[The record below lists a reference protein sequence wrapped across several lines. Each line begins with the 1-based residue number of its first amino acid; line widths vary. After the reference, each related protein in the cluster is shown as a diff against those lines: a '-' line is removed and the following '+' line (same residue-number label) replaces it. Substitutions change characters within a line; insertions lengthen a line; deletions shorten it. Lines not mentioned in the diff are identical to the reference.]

1 MARLRGGRV
10 LLLLPALVGVLGLG
24 VHWAMAWWDTPL
36 TGLRAATVIEIQ
48 SGDRIATIS
57 QRLAAQGTI
66 DFPLLLTWQARLRG
80 LAGHIRAGEYE
91 VHAHASPHEL
101 IGVLVSGKV
110 LLHPVTLVEGWT
122 AAEALDELHDQPF
135 IRPQVSGVSAPNLRQ
150 VLAITES
157 SIEGQLF
164 PDTYLVP
171 KGTSDVDVMKMAHAR
186 MTSQLSEAWAQRA
199 EGLPLATPYQA
210 LILASIIEKETGTPD
225 ERARIASV
233 FVNRLRKGMR
243 LQTDPTV
250 IYGLGDQYN
259 GTIHKKDLTKD
270 TPWNT
275 YTRDGLPP
283 TPIAMPG
290 VASINA
296 ALHPAHTDA
305 LYFVASGKG
314 DGRHTFSATLAAH
327 NAAVAGYVASKR
339 QKGNQR

>member
-1 MARLRGGRV
+1 MARLRRGRV
-10 LLLLPALVGVLGLG
+10 IVVLAGLLGVLGLG
-24 VHWAMAWWDTPL
+24 VHWALAWWDEPL
-36 TGLRAATVIEIQ
+36 PGLRAATVIEIQ
-48 SGDRIATIS
+48 SGDRIAVIS
-57 QRLAAQGTI
+57 QRLAAQGTV

-91 VHAHASPHEL
+91 VHANASPHEL
-101 IGVLVSGKV
+101 VALLVSGKV

-135 IRPQVSGVSAPNLRQ
+135 IRSQVTQISAPVVRQ
-150 VLAITES
+150 ALAISES

-171 KGTSDVDVMKMAHAR
+171 KGTSDVEVLKLAHAR
-186 MTSQLSEAWAQRA
+186 MTSQLSAAWAQRA
-199 EGLPLATPYQA
+199 EGLPLTTPYQA

-250 IYGLGDQYN
+250 IYGLGERYD
-259 GTIHKKDLTKD
+259 GAIHKKDLTTD

-290 VASINA
+290 LASINA

-327 NAAVAGYVASKR
+327 NAAVAGYVASR
-339 QKGNQR
+339 RPKGSVR